1 MADNQSIS
9 FIRLATIDQP
19 NSLPYY
25 KSRVRLWWRHILAR
39 KYGQGRSRVRRQR
52 RKCAAFPCPVVL
64 KIVIP
69 PAWLGVVQGI
79 LGGLGLPVAGLP
91 ALPLYRPPPTH
102 PLHPL
107 GHGPCLHL
115 STRPVSRAR
124 TQTILWEEIIHFG
137 IVQQETQAGAILTHT
152 LCVYR

>member
-1 MADNQSIS
+1 MMTSYLSAKVWTGKKQGKK
-9 FIRLATIDQP
+9 TTP
-19 NSLPYY
+19 EVCCVPLP
-25 KSRVRLWWRHILAR
+25 
-39 KYGQGRSRVRRQR
+39 RRF
-52 RKCAAFPCPVVL
+52 KNGDT
-64 KIVIP
+64 

-107 GHGPCLHL
+107 GRGPCLPL

-152 LCVYR
+152 LCVFLCMAIRM